1 MFDRSKAFEIPDN
14 GLLLE
19 NGIHIISGTSEPS
32 AIVVTGPTIYM
43 QLDGTIW
50 KNDGIGSWSRVGSL
64 NFAFRKVDQALTIPD
79 NQQMLIIGEFTV
91 TENGTVIIDPDAQL
105 IIKES

>member
-1 MFDRSKAFEIPDN
+1 MFNRSKAFEIPDD

-19 NGIHIISGTSEPS
+19 NGIHIISGESEPS
-32 AIVVTGPTIYM
+32 AIIVTGPTIYM

-64 NFAFRKVDQALTIPD
+64 NFAFRKVDQSLTIPN
-79 NQQMLIIGEFTV
+79 NQQMLIQGEFII
-91 TENGTVIIDPDAQL
+91 TENGSLIIENDAQF

>member
-64 NFAFRKVDQALTIPD
+64 NFAFRKIDQALTIPN
-79 NQQMLIIGEFTV
+79 NQQMLVLGEFII
-91 TENGTVIIDPDAQL
+91 TENGSITIENDAQF

>member
-32 AIVVTGPTIYM
+32 AIIVTGPTIYM

-64 NFAFRKVDQALTIPD
+64 NFAFRKVDQSLTIPN
-79 NQQMLIIGEFTV
+79 NQQMLVLGEFII
-91 TENGTVIIDPDAQL
+91 TENGSITIENDAQF

>member
-1 MFDRSKAFEIPDN
+1 MFDRSKAHEIGDD

-19 NGIHIISGTSEPS
+19 NGIHIISGVDTPS
-32 AIVVTGPTIYM
+32 AIVVTNPTVYI

-50 KNDGIGSWSRVGSL
+50 KNSGSASWSRVGSL

-91 TENGTVIIDPDAQL
+91 TENGTVIIEPDAQL